1 MRSLFKGVLGFGLV
15 SIPVSLYRA
24 VGDERVETHWIHR
37 DCGERVRYQKHCPAC
52 DRVLE
57 PADLVRV
64 AVLPD
69 GRMVPLDEEG
79 RDPGPQDRTISVLT
93 FHPLADLD
101 PVYFD
106 RAYWLKA
113 QTGGQKAYQLL
124 ARAMVSR
131 HQVAVARMTARE
143 RPRLAVVRPYG
154 TGALM
159 LHSMHWPESVR
170 REGAHFGTEGAA
182 PTSDREEEMA
192 LALVDQLSEPFQPA
206 QYPDEARARLMADL
220 VARAQAGGA
229 VTPPPPAGLES
240 LVEQL
245 SRSLKAVGAVSE
257 AAAAR

>member
-15 SIPVSLYRA
+15 SIPVALYRA
-24 VGDERVETHWIHR
+24 VGDERVEAHWIHR
-37 DCGERVRYQKHCPAC
+37 ECGERVRYQKHCPAC
-52 DRVLE
+52 HRVLE
-57 PADLVRV
+57 STDLVRA

-69 GRMVPLDEEG
+69 GRMVPLKDDG
-79 RDPGPQDRTISVLT
+79 RDPKPKDRTISVLT

-106 RAYWLKA
+106 QAYWLKA

-124 ARAMVSR
+124 ARAMAVR
-131 HQVAVARMTARE
+131 HQVAVARMTARD

-159 LHSMHWPESVR
+159 LHSMRWPESIR
-170 REGAHFGTEGAA
+170 MEGAHFGTEGAA
-182 PTSDREEEMA
+182 PTSEREEQMA

-206 QYPDEARARLMADL
+206 AYPDEARARLMAEL
-220 VARAQAGGA
+220 VLRAEQGA
-229 VTPPPPAGLES
+229 TLAPPPPPGLES

-245 SRSLKAVGAVSE
+245 SRSLEASGAVSGT
-257 AAAAR
+257 AAAR

>member
-24 VGDERVETHWIHR
+24 VGDEGVETHWIHR

-57 PADLVRV
+57 PADLVRG

-69 GRMVPLDEEG
+69 GRMVPLDDDG
-79 RDPGPQDRTISVLT
+79 RDPGPKDRTISVLT

-124 ARAMVSR
+124 ARAMASR
-131 HQVAVARMTARE
+131 HQVAVARMTARA

-192 LALVDQLSEPFQPA
+192 LALVDQLSEPFLPA

-220 VARAQAGGA
+220 VARAQEGGA

-245 SRSLKAVGAVSE
+245 SRSLEAVGAASG